1 MSYSSNYVLN
11 ERVSYLEFEI
21 NNIAPTPP
29 GGYTLANILANG
41 NSAGVNDIDMNQQN
55 INDCSIVTTNS
66 ITLPASLPVVSPCSI
81 SNTGTGDLSV
91 QVELGKN
98 YSVQSPPGFPR
109 LTVGATSVL
118 VNGIPLYLNSTNNIG
133 FDTFIGGTN
142 SLTITAN
149 DANGSIRLSVANGSG
164 VASVPFIINSAT
176 TTISNATTINTLATT
191 TQANGTNNTTV
202 ATTAFV
208 QNAIGLIPTP
218 VSLMPYFRFSA
229 TTNVNSTRYLNP
241 FGFQFTGSSW
251 GANDFFTVRLTV
263 SSVVRTGT
271 PNNYNLTAVFD
282 IYPNRCPATSSY
294 GSNSNTASTVATSGF
309 PQMNGAIYSG
319 GQYVTAYTV
328 PVDATFAPFGRYY
341 YVSSFNLVNN
351 LGIAIQPNCLP
362 LYPYITQA
370 TQQTNFGFQL
380 WAVSTIANPTDFS
393 VNAEIISNTTS
404 NAITSYG
411 VNQFS
416 NFYNTF

>member
-1 MSYSSNYVLN
+1 MSFSSNFVLN
-11 ERVSYLEFEI
+11 ERVSYLEYEV
-21 NNIAPTPP
+21 NNLGPTPP
-29 GGYTLANILANG
+29 GGYTLANVLAIG

-55 INDCSIVTTNS
+55 INDCSIVTTNTL
-66 ITLPASLPVVSPCSI
+66 TLPAFAPVVSPCYI
-81 SNTGTGDLSV
+81 FNTGIGDLSV
-91 QVELGKN
+91 QVQSGKT
-98 YSVQSPPGFPR
+98 YTVESPPGFSR
-109 LTVGATSVL
+109 FTVADTYVR
-118 VNGIPLYLNSTNNIG
+118 VNGVPVYLSSNNNAG
-133 FDTFIGGTN
+133 FDLLTSPTT
-142 SLTITAN
+142 LTIN
-149 DANGSIRLSVANGSG
+149 SVGNSGVIQFKVANGVG
-164 VASVPFIINSAT
+164 VQSTPFVMSSASTIINNPTGIASLT
-176 TTISNATTINTLATT
+176 TT
-191 TQANGTNNTTV
+191 TQPNGTNNTSV

-208 QNAIGLIPTP
+208 QNAISLIPTP

-229 TTNVNSTRYLNP
+229 TTNVNSARYLNP

-263 SSVVRTGT
+263 SSVVRTTT
-271 PNNYNLTAVFD
+271 PNNYNLTAIFD

-294 GSNSNTASTVATSGF
+294 GSNSNNATTVATSGF

-370 TQQTNFGFQL
+370 TQRTNFGFQL

-411 VNQFS
+411 VTQFS
-416 NFYNTF
+416 NYYNTF